1 MSAPTTPLLSLEGV
15 GVTIGGNQILSEVSL
30 EAHVGEVLALVG
42 PNGAGK
48 STLLGVMAGD
58 LQPAVGQV
66 RLRGQE
72 LSKLKAKEA
81 SRERAV
87 MLQEQQVAFG
97 FRAEEIVAMGRSPW
111 LRTPEEDLDEALI
124 AEAMKRADITGLAQ
138 RLYPTLSGGEKAR
151 TSFAKALAQDTG
163 ILLLDEPT
171 AALDIRHQEQLFAT
185 VREHAAAGRLVVVV
199 VHDLSLAA
207 AWADHICVLDQ
218 GKVAAIGSPHDV
230 LTGELLG
237 RVYQHPVDVIDHH
250 GVLIV
255 VPGHNH
261 PAATSYSQPTDQ
273 ETACLGS

>member
-1 MSAPTTPLLSLEGV
+1 MSEAPPKLLSAEAIS
-15 GVTIGGNQILSEVSL
+15 VTISGNQILKEISL
-30 EAHVGEVLALVG
+30 EAYAGEVLALVG

-48 STLLGVMAGD
+48 STLLGVLAGD
-58 LQPAVGQV
+58 LEATRGRVV
-66 RLRGQE
+66 LRGQE
-72 LSKLKAKEA
+72 LSKLKAKNA

-97 FRAEEIVAMGRSPW
+97 FRAQEIVAMGRSPW
-111 LRTPEEDLDEALI
+111 VRTPEEDLDDQLI
-124 AEAMKRADITGLAQ
+124 ADAMERGDVTGLAQ

-207 AWADHICVLDQ
+207 AWADRICVLDQ